1 MKPVLGLP
9 GPPPGLERFCGDPSQ
24 PQNWETFEN
33 FESGVAKLEVA
44 NALANSQR
52 GLCCYCE
59 TTLISGDRQVEHV
72 VPKSD
77 PLHGLALAVDATN
90 MLASCKGGTERIFAA
105 DALDDPAR
113 YLPPVRDNMSCGQR
127 KGKTVVMD
135 PRTLPTVR
143 SIFVVTAD
151 GKILTNPEVCN
162 EHGIA
167 TIEAEQAIIELGLNV
182 ERLRIQRAEI
192 MTSLSSLPVD
202 AEILDALARGTLLP
216 DESGQLRPWFTTTR
230 SFFRELAES
239 ILAQPPQDWIGA

>member
-1 MKPVLGLP
+1 MKPVRGLS
-9 GPPPGLERFCGDPSQ
+9 GPPPGLKRFCGDPSQ
-24 PQNWETFEN
+24 PQNWETFGD
-33 FESGVAKLEVA
+33 FESGAAKREVA

-59 TTLISGDRQVEHV
+59 ATLVSGDRQVEHV

-77 PLHGLALAVDATN
+77 PLHGPARAVDATN

-127 KGKTVVMD
+127 KGEMVVMD

-151 GKILTNPEVCN
+151 GKILTNPDVCVLY
-162 EHGIA
+162 GIA
-167 TIEAEQAIIELGLNV
+167 TTEAEKAITELGLNV

-192 MTSLSSLPVD
+192 MASLSSLP
-202 AEILDALARGTLLP
+202 ANAKILNALARSSLLP